1 MFAKVL
7 SQPQKIWRSTQRLR
21 EQVRSYKS
29 TLCLSVRQNVGA
41 NLFAKGPVQP
51 QKIRRSKQRLREQV
65 RSYKST
71 PCSSVW
77 QKCSELVRERA
88 RTVAEDLAFKTT
100 PSRTSSL
107 LQKHPMLKR
116 TAKCRSE
123 LVRERART
131 AAEDLAFKT
140 TPSRTSSLL
149 NRRGPRYQ
157 QYKGG
162 GCVLRRCVQHAEH
175 HVGLPLEIRVKG
187 QPRMDLAR
195 LGIAP
200 VRIPHRLARHALGG
214 VCRALAVPA
223 DTLAAR

>member
-1 MFAKVL
+1 MFAKVPL
-7 SQPQKIWRSTQRLR
+7 QPQKIWRSTQRLR

-29 TLCLSVRQNVGA
+29 TLCLSVRQ
-41 NLFAKGPVQP
+41 
-51 QKIRRSKQRLREQV
+51 
-65 RSYKST
+65 
-71 PCSSVW
+71 
-77 QKCSELVRERA
+77 KCRSELVRESTLTA
-88 RTVAEDLAFKTT
+88 AEDLAFNTT

-107 LQKHPMLKR
+107 LQKHSMLER

-131 AAEDLAFKT
+131 AAEDSALKT